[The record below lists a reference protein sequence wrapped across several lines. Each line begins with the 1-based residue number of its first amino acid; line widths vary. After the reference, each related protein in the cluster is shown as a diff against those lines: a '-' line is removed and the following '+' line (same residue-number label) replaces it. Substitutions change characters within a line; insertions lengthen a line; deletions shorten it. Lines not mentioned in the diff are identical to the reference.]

1 MRKQKDPIRLRSR
14 EVAGGNRSLYLDTY
28 CEGRRSYEYLHLY
41 LIPEKNAADR
51 EKNRKTE
58 QLAKAI
64 LAKRIVEFQNGRFGF
79 ENTTNGGV
87 DFFAFANKVAEE
99 FNQKK
104 TGTRHIY
111 RATIKLIAEHTRAKT
126 LPFRNIDKKWLEG
139 FAQSLQTKGL
149 SENTTN
155 CYWRILMAIM
165 NRAVRKGI
173 IESNPCKQLD
183 TPRRRESERTY
194 LTLEE
199 LRRMAATP
207 CRDKTMKRAFLFS
220 CLTGLRKS
228 DIERLTWGEVAER
241 PDGTARITFRQ
252 KKTGGLLYQDIS
264 AEARGFMEERRDADC
279 LVFDGFVYARMS
291 TKLQAWAKAA
301 GVGKP
306 LTYHCSRHTFA
317 LLLLDQST
325 DIYTVSKLLGHTDV
339 KTTQLYAHIL
349 DKKKQAAIAS
359 LPSITTI
366 E

>member
-79 ENTTNGGV
+79 ENTTKGGV
-87 DFFAFANKVAEE
+87 DFFAFANKITED
-99 FNQKK
+99 FDKK
-104 TGTRHIY
+104 QTGTRHIY
-111 RATIKLIAEHTRAKT
+111 RSTIKKVAEFTNAKS
-126 LPFRNIDKKWLEG
+126 LPFRDIDKEWLEG
-139 FAQSLQTKGL
+139 FMKSLKEAGL
-149 SENTTN
+149 GNNTIN
-155 CYWRILMAIM
+155 CYWRIFMAIM

-173 IESNPCKQLD
+173 VNSNPCKQLD

-194 LTLEE
+194 LTIDE
-199 LRRMAATP
+199 LRKMAATP
-207 CRDKTMKRAFLFS
+207 CRDKTVKRAFLFS

-228 DIERLTWGEVAER
+228 DIEQLTWGEVAER

-252 KKTGGLLYQDIS
+252 KKTGGLLYQDVGT
-264 AEARGFMEERRDADC
+264 EARGFMGERGDADS
-279 LVFDGFVYARMS
+279 LVFAGFKYERIS
-291 TKLQAWAKAA
+291 KKLQTWAKTAWID
-301 GVGKP
+301 KP
-306 LTYHCSRHTFA
+306 LTYHCCRHTFA